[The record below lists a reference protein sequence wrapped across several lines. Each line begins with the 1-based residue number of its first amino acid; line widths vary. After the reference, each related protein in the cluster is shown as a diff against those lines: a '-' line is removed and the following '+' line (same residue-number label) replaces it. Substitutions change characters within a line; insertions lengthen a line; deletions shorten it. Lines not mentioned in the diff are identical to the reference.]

1 MTFTQPPPALGH
13 PFDDDW
19 MLRSHLTRVLPP
31 EVSADV
37 LPALRALGERCAKEL
52 YPLQL
57 ADRLNEPVLIQWD
70 AWGNRIDR
78 IELTRV
84 WQVAERL
91 AAEHAVVATA
101 YEARHGAFSRVHQF
115 ALAYLFAP
123 ATDMYACP
131 LAMTDGAA
139 RTLLTLGSRDLIERA
154 VPRLTSRD
162 PARFWTSGQWMT
174 ELAGGSDV
182 GRSETAARQDPDGT
196 WRLYGRKWFTS
207 AVTAPMALVLARP
220 EGNPPG
226 GRGLALFYVETRDAQ
241 GRPNR
246 FQVDRLKDKLGTRKL
261 PTAELTLEGTPA
273 LPVAGLREGVRHIAP
288 MLNLTRLW
296 NSVSAAASMARGL
309 ALAWDYARKRVA
321 FGAPLAELPLHA
333 ETLLQLE
340 AEFAA
345 AFQLTFYLVELQGRQ
360 EAGEIGEV
368 EALRLRLLTPIAKL
382 LTAKQAIAVAS
393 EVLECFGGA
402 GYLED
407 TGLPALLRDC
417 QVLSIWEG
425 TTNVLSLDALR
436 ALKATGGLTSIEDLL
451 ARLRPG
457 IEEAVLH
464 RVFDVAEAA
473 LGHARHWLAR
483 AEQAG
488 PPVLEAGARRFA
500 MTLGRAVA
508 AALLARHAQWCL
520 DREGDGRCR
529 GAARRF
535 AATPIDQIQ
544 EDS

>member
-1 MTFTQPPPALGH
+1 MTFTQPPPTLGH

-19 MLRSHLTRVLPP
+19 MLRSHLARVLPP
-31 EVSADV
+31 EVGTQV
-37 LPALRALGERCAKEL
+37 LPDLRALSELCAKEL

-70 AWGNRIDR
+70 AWGKRIDR

-84 WQVAERL
+84 WQAAERL
-91 AAEHAVVATA
+91 AAEHGVVAVA

-139 RTLLTLGSRDLIERA
+139 RTLLELNNRELIERA

-182 GRSETAARQDPDGT
+182 GRSETTARQDPDGT

-226 GRGLALFYVETRDAQ
+226 GRGLALFYVETRDAE

-246 FQVDRLKDKLGTRKL
+246 FQVNRLKDKLGTRKL
-261 PTAELTLEGTPA
+261 PTAELTLDGTPA
-273 LPVAGLREGVRHIAP
+273 VPVAGLREGVRNIAP
-288 MLNLTRLW
+288 MLNITRLW
-296 NSVSAAASMARGL
+296 NSVSAVAYMRRGL
-309 ALAWDYARKRVA
+309 ALARDYARKRVA
-321 FGAPLAELPLHA
+321 FGAPLCDLPLH
-333 ETLLQLE
+333 EDTLLHLE

-345 AFQLTFYLVELQGRQ
+345 AFQLAFYLVELRGQQ
-360 EAGEIGEV
+360 EAGEIGEAD
-368 EALRLRLLTPIAKL
+368 ALLLRLLTPIAKL

-402 GYLED
+402 GYVED
-407 TGLPALLRDC
+407 TGLPVLLRDC

-436 ALKATGGLTSIEDLL
+436 ALKAAGGLAPVEDLL

-457 IEEAVLH
+457 VQEAALQ
-464 RVFDVAEAA
+464 RAFASAEAA
-473 LGHARHWLAR
+473 LDHARQWLAR
-483 AEQAG
+483 AEQEG
-488 PPVLEAGARRFA
+488 PPALEAGARRFA
-500 MTLGRAVA
+500 VTLGRTIA
-508 AALLARHAQWCL
+508 AALLARHVQWFL
-520 DREGDGRCR
+520 DREHSVLCR
-529 GAARRF
+529 EAAWRF
-535 AATPIDQIQ
+535 AAAGVDQIL
-544 EDS
+544 DF

>member
-1 MTFTQPPPALGH
+1 MAFVQSPPVLGH

-19 MLRSHLTRVLPP
+19 MLRSHLARVLPP
-31 EVSADV
+31 EVQAEV
-37 LPALRALGERCAKEL
+37 VPGLRALGKLCTEEL

-57 ADRLNEPVLIQWD
+57 ADRVNEPVLIQWD
-70 AWGNRIDR
+70 AWGNRVDR

-84 WQVAERL
+84 WQAAEGL
-91 AAEHAVVATA
+91 AAQHGVVATA

-139 RTLLTLGSRDLIERA
+139 RTLLELNNRDLIERA

-174 ELAGGSDV
+174 ELSGGSDV
-182 GRSETAARQDPDGT
+182 GRSETAARQGADGT

-207 AVTAPMALVLARP
+207 AVTAPMALALARP

-226 GRGLALFYVETRDAQ
+226 GRGLALFYVETRDPE

-246 FQVDRLKDKLGTRKL
+246 LQVDRLKDKLGTRKL
-261 PTAELTLEGTPA
+261 PTAELTLDGTPA
-273 LPVAGLREGVRHIAP
+273 VPVAGLREGVRNIAP
-288 MLNLTRLW
+288 MLNVTRLW
-296 NSVSAAASMARGL
+296 NSVSAAAYMGRGL
-309 ALAWDYARKRVA
+309 ALARDYARKRVA
-321 FGAPLAELPLHA
+321 FGAPLAEQPLHA
-333 ETLLQLE
+333 DTLLHLE

-345 AFQLTFYLVELQGRQ
+345 AFQLAFYLVELRGRQ
-360 EAGEIGEV
+360 EAGEIGEAD
-368 EALRLRLLTPIAKL
+368 ALLLRLLTPSAKL

-402 GYLED
+402 GYMED
-407 TGLPALLRDC
+407 TGLPVLLRDC

-425 TTNVLSLDALR
+425 TTNVLSLDVLR
-436 ALKATGGLTSIEDLL
+436 ALKAAGGLAPVEDLL
-451 ARLRPG
+451 GRLRCG
-457 IEEAVLH
+457 IQDASLH
-464 RVFDVAEAA
+464 RAFSCAEAA
-473 LGHARHWLAR
+473 FGHARQWLSR
-483 AEQAG
+483 AEQEG
-488 PPVLEAGARRFA
+488 PPALEAGARRFA
-500 MTLGRAVA
+500 MTLGRAIA
-508 AALLARHAQWCL
+508 AALLARHAQWSL

-529 GAARRF
+529 EAARRF
-535 AATPIDQIQ
+535 AAAGIDQIW
-544 EDS
+544 ES